1 MLGTN
6 KQPTRLTH
14 LDGIG
19 YKLASRIERHYNDLR
34 NEWKKYGAHDNLFA
48 RLESQPDMFHGG
60 DTLSEQEIL
69 TLIAFNP
76 YELRQVRGINF
87 KKADTVALNN
97 YGVDLDH
104 PARHAAGN
112 QSIIE
117 QHGPLREYELDKHR
131 ERAGLRNRQR
141 ARDGIILDHDRA
153 WIESELEAE
162 QDLAQLFEDVLTSS
176 TNNAPADLTGLDLGP
191 LNADQ
196 LNAVQTALSGVRI
209 MALTGGAGTGKCLA
223 PGTPILMH
231 DGRVIPVE
239 DVRVGDQLMG
249 PDSRP
254 RNVLSL
260 ASGRERMY
268 RVTPRKGDP
277 YVVNESHILSLKMS
291 ERGGGYQ
298 RGDIVNI
305 SITDYLAQSDRF
317 RAGAKGW
324 RTGVDFNAQPV
335 SLDPYVLG
343 IWLGDGAS
351 HQPEI
356 SVPDQEVREYLTTWA
371 GENGLEMTEQARHDW
386 GSEWRFTA
394 NAGKGGNPFM
404 NALNEYDLIR
414 NKHIPLA
421 YRANSRSVRL
431 QLLAGILDAD
441 GHLDASG
448 CFDIITKHEQFAHD
462 IAYLSRSLGFAAHVK
477 PCEKSC
483 IVNGEKFTGTYYR
496 LCISGHLDEIPTRII
511 RKQAKPRKQRKDV
524 LVTGITVE
532 PLDVG
537 DYYGFE
543 IDGDHLFLLG
553 DFTVTHNTRTT
564 AAIAHAAKKLKKSM
578 RVMAFAGKAAMRSQ
592 EAMGEDGVHWIEC
605 STIHRALGLKG
616 QYSHPNELY
625 EDIIILDEAS
635 MIPNWLMAKVVNAM
649 RPTATLI
656 LVGDPNQLPPIG
668 YGTPFQDFLEL
679 GLPHIHLETNY
690 RQAGQVSI
698 HQFAEAIRTQN
709 PNAYQHG
716 DPERGVY
723 LRFGIDPV
731 TAELDFNALISDAN
745 QRLPHHDWQVVTWKN
760 DTKDALN
767 ALIQELLNPNGV
779 PLFTYRVWSSKDAR
793 GNYADASVCIGDKI
807 IVTDNDYDHGV
818 FNGQTGKITDY
829 ENGELIID
837 FGPGEG
843 TKSIPLD
850 DAQDLLQLGYCVT
863 VHKAQGSGWDTVI
876 VYQPEPVR
884 YSPRRFY
891 YTSVTRAKNHVH
903 LITTLTR
910 RDYWV
915 NVLKPDEHTTST
927 LQQRV
932 QEAR

>member
-34 NEWKKYGAHDNLFA
+34 NEWKKYGAHDSLFA
-48 RLESQPDMFHGG
+48 RLESQPDMFRSGS
-60 DTLSEQEIL
+60 DALSEQEVL
-69 TLIAFNP
+69 TLIAFDP
-76 YELRQVRGINF
+76 YELRRVRGINF

-117 QHGPLREYELDKHR
+117 QHGPLREYELDKQR
-131 ERAGLRNRQR
+131 ERAGLRNRER

-209 MALTGGAGTGKCLA
+209 MALTGGAGTGK
-223 PGTPILMH
+223 
-231 DGRVIPVE
+231 
-239 DVRVGDQLMG
+239 
-249 PDSRP
+249 
-254 RNVLSL
+254 
-260 ASGRERMY
+260 
-268 RVTPRKGDP
+268 
-277 YVVNESHILSLKMS
+277 
-291 ERGGGYQ
+291 
-298 RGDIVNI
+298 
-305 SITDYLAQSDRF
+305 
-317 RAGAKGW
+317 
-324 RTGVDFNAQPV
+324 
-335 SLDPYVLG
+335 
-343 IWLGDGAS
+343 
-351 HQPEI
+351 
-356 SVPDQEVREYLTTWA
+356 
-371 GENGLEMTEQARHDW
+371 
-386 GSEWRFTA
+386 
-394 NAGKGGNPFM
+394 
-404 NALNEYDLIR
+404 
-414 NKHIPLA
+414 
-421 YRANSRSVRL
+421 
-431 QLLAGILDAD
+431 
-441 GHLDASG
+441 
-448 CFDIITKHEQFAHD
+448 
-462 IAYLSRSLGFAAHVK
+462 
-477 PCEKSC
+477 
-483 IVNGEKFTGTYYR
+483 
-496 LCISGHLDEIPTRII
+496 
-511 RKQAKPRKQRKDV
+511 
-524 LVTGITVE
+524 
-532 PLDVG
+532 
-537 DYYGFE
+537 
-543 IDGDHLFLLG
+543 
-553 DFTVTHNTRTT
+553 TRTT
-564 AAIAHAAKKLKKSM
+564 AAIAHAAVKLRKSM

-592 EAMGEDGVHWIEC
+592 EAMAEDGVDWIEC
-605 STIHRALGLKG
+605 STIHRALGLRNP
-616 QYSHPNELY
+616 YTVPNALM
-625 EDIIILDEAS
+625 EDIVVLDEAS

-668 YGTPFQDFLEL
+668 YGTPFSDYLEL
-679 GLPHIHLETNY
+679 GLPHVHLETNY

-709 PNAYQHG
+709 PNAYQHSE
-716 DPERGVY
+716 PERGVY

-731 TAELDFNALISDAN
+731 TAELDFNTLINDAN

-793 GNYADASVCIGDKI
+793 GNYADASVCVGDKV
-807 IVTDNDYDHGV
+807 IVTDNDYEHGV
-818 FNGQTGKITDY
+818 FNGQTGQVATV

-843 TKSIPLD
+843 TKSIPID

-891 YTSVTRAKNHVH
+891 YTSVTRAKNNVH